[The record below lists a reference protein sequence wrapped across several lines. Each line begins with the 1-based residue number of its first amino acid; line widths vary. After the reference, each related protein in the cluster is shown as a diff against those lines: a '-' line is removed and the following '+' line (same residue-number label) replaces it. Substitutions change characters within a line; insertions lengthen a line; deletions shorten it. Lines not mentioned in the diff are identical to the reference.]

1 MRKLR
6 QVIQEFL
13 SLEGSLFRYSLSYCF
28 LLAFLPGIIVALLL
42 FQYSIVGVDSLLEFL
57 YRFVP
62 EELISPFVEFIMNK
76 SYASIWAVALSLIA
90 PCYVASKSFYS
101 FMLISAK
108 HETFD
113 SHKILIR
120 IKSIILFF
128 VFIALIV
135 GLAILVHFLSWNVF
149 TGFGLGLFIVFWI
162 FFRMLSFENR
172 PFTYGM
178 AGALFTSVA
187 ILLIG
192 YVFFYFI
199 ALFSSYQTMYGPL
212 ASLVVLFLA
221 VYVISCIIY
230 FGYCLNIVYGNHK
243 KVKAYKSKW
252 YYDTGDRL
260 LDYIGKKLLRG
271 KNK

>member
-1 MRKLR
+1 MIKIR

-28 LLAFLPGIIVALLL
+28 LLAFLPGVIVALLL
-42 FQYSIVGVDSLLEFL
+42 FQYSIVGVDSLLDFL

-62 EELISPFVEFIMNK
+62 EDLISPFVEFIMNK
-76 SYASIWAVALSLIA
+76 NYTSILAVALSLIA

-108 HETFD
+108 HESFH

-120 IKSIILFF
+120 IKSIVLFF
-128 VFIALIV
+128 IFIALIV
-135 GLAILVHFLSWNVF
+135 SLAILVHFLSWNVF
-149 TGFGLGLFIVFWI
+149 SGFGIGLFIVFWF

-172 PFTYGM
+172 PYTYGII
-178 AGALFTSVA
+178 GAIFTSVA
-187 ILLIG
+187 ILVIG

-199 ALFSSYQTMYGPL
+199 SIFSSYQTMYGPL

-230 FGYCLNIVYGNHK
+230 FGYCLNIVYGSHK
-243 KVKAYKSKW
+243 KIKAYKSKW
-252 YYDTGDRL
+252 FYETGDRL
-260 LDYIGKKLLRG
+260 LDSIGKKLIRG
-271 KNK
+271 KHK